1 MRKRSVMR
9 NSSDETSPLNEA
21 RQSHQDGA
29 DEAGSPI
36 DESSEGFPVCQWC
49 GGTIT
54 EKEDLVVASD
64 ETGAPTRI
72 APVGYTAPR
81 TFATY
86 HRECHFEATG
96 ELPAEEI
103 ADASQFWTP
112 VNTAIVGVTLVVVLV
127 VLYFALFPQ

>member
-1 MRKRSVMR
+1 MN
-9 NSSDETSPLNEA
+9 NSNDETPPLDEA
-21 RQSHQDGA
+21 QEGHQDGV
-29 DEAGSPI
+29 DQVEDPI
-36 DESSEGFPVCQWC
+36 DESAEGFPVCQWC
-49 GGTIT
+49 GGAIT

-86 HRECHFEATG
+86 HRECHYEATG
-96 ELPAEEI
+96 EFPNEQAAE
-103 ADASQFWTP
+103 ASQFWTP
-112 VNTAIVGVTLVVVLV
+112 VNTAIVGVTLVLVLV

>member
-1 MRKRSVMR
+1 MK
-9 NSSDETSPLNEA
+9 NHSDESPPADEA
-21 RQSHQDGA
+21 RQGPLDSEDQAQG
-29 DEAGSPI
+29 PI
-36 DESSEGFPVCQWC
+36 DESPEGFPVCQWC
-49 GGTIT
+49 GGAIT
-54 EKEDLVVASD
+54 EKEDLVVAAD

-86 HRECHFEATG
+86 HRECHFEASG
-96 ELPAEEI
+96 EFPDVQTEE
-103 ADASQFWTP
+103 ASPFWTP

>member
-1 MRKRSVMR
+1 MSK
-9 NSSDETSPLNEA
+9 SSEEIPPHDEA
-21 RQSHQDGA
+21 REDFQDGV
-29 DEAGSPI
+29 DQAGGLI
-36 DESSEGFPVCQWC
+36 DENPEGLPVCQWC
-49 GGTIT
+49 GGAIT
-54 EKEDLVVASD
+54 EREDLVVAAD

-96 ELPAEEI
+96 EFPVEET
-103 ADASQFWTP
+103 ANASQFWTP
-112 VNTAIVGVTLVVVLV
+112 VNSAIVGAALVVVLV

>member
-1 MRKRSVMR
+1 MK
-9 NSSDETSPLNEA
+9 NHSDESSPTEES
-21 RQSHQDGA
+21 RPDFQDGT
-29 DEAGSPI
+29 DRTGGPI
-36 DESSEGFPVCQWC
+36 DESPEGFPVCQWC
-49 GGTIT
+49 GGAIT
-54 EKEDLVVASD
+54 EKEDLVVASN

-81 TFATY
+81 TFAPY

-96 ELPAEEI
+96 ELPDEQE